1 MTGKVELPAMAR
13 LVVTVIDGATTTWL
27 VDHDTEVTL
36 AALET
41 VIDHLAT
48 LATPG
53 TGPSTR
59 SR

>member
-1 MTGKVELPAMAR
+1 MAMPTLAR

-27 VDHDTEVTL
+27 VDHDTEGTV

-41 VIDHLAT
+41 VADHLAT

-53 TGPSTR
+53 AGPSTR